1 MKPIRRVLVGVK
13 NPAGRSSPAV
23 AKAARLAE
31 AFGAELTLFH
41 ALAMPV
47 AADPYLYVD
56 GGLEQFERRTRER
69 AVEKLERMA
78 EGLRSKTLEVRA
90 DADWDYP
97 VHEAIIR
104 HARRIKADLVVAEA
118 HAGRRLAPWLLHL
131 TDWELLRTCPV
142 PVLIVKSPRMWKRL
156 RVLAAIDPLHAF
168 AKPAGLDAEVLEAGA
183 QVADAL
189 RGALHALHTYTRFPT
204 QIIGASPS
212 VLAEIATA
220 TETQAQRA
228 FDRALRKTRI
238 PRTRRHL
245 RLGHAA
251 EAIPRAARSLR
262 AGIVVM
268 GAVSRSALRRLLIGN
283 TAERILGDL
292 SCDVL
297 VVKPARFV
305 TRVSR
310 TRRGV
315 RYTVSTAV
323 PMPY

>member
-13 NPAGRSSPAV
+13 DPARRSSPAV

-47 AADPYLYVD
+47 AAEPYLYVD

-69 AVEKLERMA
+69 AVERLERMA
-78 EGLRSKTLEVRA
+78 EGLQSGTLEVRA

-131 TDWELLRTCPV
+131 TDWEMLRTCPV
-142 PVLIVKSPRMWKRL
+142 PVLIVKSPRMWKRP

-212 VLAEIATA
+212 VLEEIATA

>member
-23 AKAARLAE
+23 AKAGRLAE

-78 EGLRSKTLEVRA
+78 EGLRGKTLEVCA

>member
-78 EGLRSKTLEVRA
+78 EGLRGKTLEVCA

>member
-13 NPAGRSSPAV
+13 DPAGRASPAV

-56 GGLEQFERRTRER
+56 GGLEKFERRTRER
-69 AVEKLERMA
+69 AVERLERIA
-78 EGLRSKTLEVRA
+78 EGLRSRTLEVRA

-131 TDWELLRTCPV
+131 TDWELLRTCPA
-142 PVLIVKSPRMWKRL
+142 PVLIVKSPRMWKRP

>member
-78 EGLRSKTLEVRA
+78 EGLRGKTLEVRA